1 MSDYEDYGD
10 DEIDYDPDAVGDV
23 DDNNEDGINLED
35 NFIEA
40 EHSTDPISAYKTV
53 IELEISKTLSRN
65 MIWKFFPEI
74 IYIDKTTKNIPSENS
89 MIENMD

>member
-53 IELEISKTLSRN
+53 IELEIWSVAVEDQLQLPHWQQDCQPCS
-65 MIWKFFPEI
+65 
-74 IYIDKTTKNIPSENS
+74 YVC
-89 MIENMD
+89 

>member
-1 MSDYEDYGD
+1 
-10 DEIDYDPDAVGDV
+10 
-23 DDNNEDGINLED
+23 
-35 NFIEA
+35 
-40 EHSTDPISAYKTV
+40 
-53 IELEISKTLSRN
+53 

>member
-53 IELEISKTLSRN
+53 IELEIS
-65 MIWKFFPEI
+65 
-74 IYIDKTTKNIPSENS
+74 NS
-89 MIENMD
+89 SDHKWSYKSYEKLCQL